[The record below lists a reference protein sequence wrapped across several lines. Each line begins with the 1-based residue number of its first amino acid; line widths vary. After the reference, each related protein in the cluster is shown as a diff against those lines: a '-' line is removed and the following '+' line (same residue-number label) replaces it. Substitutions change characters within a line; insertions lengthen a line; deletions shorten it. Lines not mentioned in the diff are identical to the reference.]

1 MPSELGNGTCMLEC
15 RREHC
20 NSMPPQPMAESTTIR
35 IDRDVHAELKTIAE
49 EKGLTLTDTLRKLVE
64 QHKRDRMF
72 EQSDRAYRR
81 LHEDSD
87 AWDEIEAERQE
98 IEGTQAEGFIARPRT
113 ISGPDS
119 ALFFRRLEGNLHV
132 ARWSGPPR
140 NEFTSAVQCT
150 IFEAERRCQH

>member
-1 MPSELGNGTCMLEC
+1 
-15 RREHC
+15 
-20 NSMPPQPMAESTTIR
+20 MAESTTIR

-87 AWDEIEAERQE
+87 AWNEIEAERQE
-98 IEGTQAEGFIARPRT
+98 IEGTQADGLGDEYA
-113 ISGPDS
+113 
-119 ALFFRRLEGNLHV
+119 
-132 ARWSGPPR
+132 
-140 NEFTSAVQCT
+140 
-150 IFEAERRCQH
+150 